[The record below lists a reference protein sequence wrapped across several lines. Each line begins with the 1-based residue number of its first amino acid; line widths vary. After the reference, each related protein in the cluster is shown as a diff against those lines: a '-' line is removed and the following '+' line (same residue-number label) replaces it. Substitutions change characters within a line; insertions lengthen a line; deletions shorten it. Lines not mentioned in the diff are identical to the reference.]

1 MTRESPSDPESP
13 GLIGP
18 VGSAMHDRPQSR
30 HSIEPAAALPRGESQ
45 LRERQRRGDLR
56 VRSAAAF
63 RALVGERGLEQAYAA
78 TDVVVAADAG
88 FTDQASLH
96 LSLGPSDPPIRLRD
110 AHLGGVAGLATGGPG
125 ELVLPVGG
133 GLGKPARHSGA
144 QLLGALLAG
153 ESLAFD
159 ASGEATAAHPR
170 RDLHTE
176 LGLERIGAGRLL
188 LHRAIG
194 ENGVVAASSG
204 AGLCASPWGP
214 LLGPYGT
221 ALWSCG
227 GAGSIGL
234 TMPGLSLLGPGSPVL
249 VAGGLGWVLGAG
261 SGHQPAPRRQP
272 SGHALTPGATVAVS
286 VDLHE
291 LDGRWLRPCFMA
303 GHGCALLV
311 AIAAPVPLLDLE
323 VARQAAAGPEAL
335 EAPVLDVAIPRRIKP
350 ALGSV
355 SYAQLASGRI
365 VVGERD
371 LRCAPAHSPRMAAE
385 ITAELVNRL
394 KQNCFPIRL
403 PLLPLSERP
412 SLLPLNS

>member
-1 MTRESPSDPESP
+1 MTRESPSEPDSP

-18 VGSAMHDRPQSR
+18 VGSAMHDRLQSP
-30 HSIEPAAALPRGESQ
+30 HSIEPGDALPRSETQ
-45 LRERQRRGDLR
+45 LRERQRAGELR
-56 VRSAAAF
+56 VRSAADF
-63 RALVGERGLEQAYAA
+63 RALVRERGLEQAYAI

-96 LSLGPSDPPIRLRD
+96 LSLGPTDPPIRLRE
-110 AHLGGVAGLATGGPG
+110 ARLGGVQGLASGGAG

-133 GLGKPARHSGA
+133 GLGEPARHSGA

-153 ESLAFD
+153 GALAFD
-159 ASGEATAAHPR
+159 AGGEGTPPHPR

-176 LGLERIGAGRLL
+176 LNLERIGGGRLL
-188 LHRAIG
+188 LHRAIA
-194 ENGVVAASSG
+194 ENGVAAVSS
-204 AGLCASPWGP
+204 ASGLCASPWGP

-234 TMPGLSLLGPGSPVL
+234 TMPGLTLLGPGSPLL
-249 VAGGLGWVLGAG
+249 VAGGIGWVLGAG
-261 SGHQPAPRRQP
+261 SGHQPGPRRQR
-272 SGHALTPGATVAVS
+272 SGHALTPGATAAVS
-286 VDLHE
+286 VDLHSLE
-291 LDGRWLRPCFMA
+291 GRWLRPCFFA

-323 VARQAAAGPEAL
+323 VARRAATGPNEL
-335 EAPVLDVAIPRRIKP
+335 ETPVLDVAIPRRIKP

-365 VVGERD
+365 VVGERE

-385 ITAELVNRL
+385 ITAELVSRLEGNR
-394 KQNCFPIRL
+394 FPIRL
-403 PLLPLSERP
+403 PVMPLASQPTLLPLDS
-412 SLLPLNS
+412 